1 MPASATWVHTPNKK
15 DHLTA
20 GFTTKVLYNY
30 QPTEPRKVDDAKEVF
45 ETIKSNLVNYKGTNY
60 LPPNYF
66 LNAEDGR
73 TLRITMY
80 FLKPGDGYDIDIIQQ
95 LYDVTNSTTYDF
107 TFDFPGIMTSG
118 GGDSLAKYECYLSY
132 FVDPIGPASIVQ
144 AVGSINYASK
154 TNGSDVRIL
163 QLFMNNSLTNGPV
176 PDYEIRIFNNGQ
188 SFIYPVSLLIEEI
201 S

>member
-30 QPTEPRKVDDAKEVF
+30 QPIEPRKVDDTKEVF
-45 ETIKSNLVNYKGTNY
+45 ETIRSNLVNYKGTNY

-73 TLRITMY
+73 TFRITMY
-80 FLKPGDGYDIDIIQQ
+80 FLKPYDGYDIDIVQQ
-95 LYDVTNSTTYDF
+95 LYDVTNGTTYDF
-107 TFDFPGIMTSG
+107 TFDFPGNVTNDSG
-118 GGDSLAKYECYLSY
+118 SSLAKYECYLSY

-144 AVGSINYASK
+144 AIGSINYASK
-154 TNGSDVRIL
+154 INGTEVKIL
-163 QLFMNNSLTNGPV
+163 QLFMNNTLTYGPA

-188 SFIYPVSLLIEEI
+188 SFIYPVSLVIEEI